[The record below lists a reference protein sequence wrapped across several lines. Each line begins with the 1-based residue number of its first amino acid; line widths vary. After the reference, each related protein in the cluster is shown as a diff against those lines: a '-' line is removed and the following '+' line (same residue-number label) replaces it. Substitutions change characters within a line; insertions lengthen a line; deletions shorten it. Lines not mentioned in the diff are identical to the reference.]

1 MKILIVE
8 DEIIIAEDLKLTL
21 QGFGHEIISIV
32 SSGEDAIIYADNFL
46 PDMIIMDIVLEG
58 EISGIDAA
66 LLIKKKHN
74 IPIIF
79 CTAFVDMITRNVTSK
94 FEPSIFISKPIEE
107 HKIQVALNNL
117 VQYNHSA
124 M

>member
-8 DEIIIAEDLKLTL
+8 DEIIIAEDLRLTL
-21 QGFGHEIISIV
+21 QGFGHEIVSVV
-32 SSGEDAIIYADNFL
+32 SSGEEAIIYADNFL

-58 EISGIDAA
+58 DINGIEAA
-66 LLIKKKHN
+66 MIIKKKHD

-94 FEPSIFISKPIEE
+94 FKPSIFISKPIEE
-107 HKIQVALNNL
+107 HKIQVALNDL
-117 VQYNHSA
+117 VHYNQSV